1 MIEDRRRDV
10 GYLFAKTGALIRD
23 NLPLAL
29 TAIALLTLVDV
40 LQEAEPGYRQ
50 GAGAVSLIVSLVFQY
65 QVTSAVLVREGLAE
79 RGARGR
85 FWALLGL
92 NILSGVAILLGLL
105 LLIVPGI
112 YLLVRWSVSVPVL
125 IAEDAGV
132 VESLTRSGEEIEGRF
147 WPVLGFGAVFA
158 VALVLAASMGVALSG
173 FGIGALIA
181 SSILSNATLV
191 AFWHGA
197 VAVYAAGRSHAR
209 IAEVFA

>member
-125 IAEDAGV
+125 IAAAGGGPRAGV
-132 VESLTRSGEEIEGRF
+132 SAQTR
-147 WPVLGFGAVFA
+147 
-158 VALVLAASMGVALSG
+158 
-173 FGIGALIA
+173 
-181 SSILSNATLV
+181 
-191 AFWHGA
+191 
-197 VAVYAAGRSHAR
+197 
-209 IAEVFA
+209 AEVSA